1 MKTTLKVLPANRF
14 ALIKNFKRI
23 RLVSILCFVMVVLA
37 FMVSAGTNACAQS
50 DPAGAESSTED
61 GPLIVRT
68 FGVTHA
74 NVQQLKPILEPLL
87 SKRGSLSTD
96 RRTGSIVVKDTESG
110 LRSIAKTIN
119 RLDVELPLQT
129 FQLNYAEANRIA
141 KKIKR
146 FLGPAAKVVEP
157 DQRTHT
163 VNVVTTAAK
172 MKELRWL
179 IKQWDKP
186 IPQVLIEADI
196 LDVSAGKLK
205 ELGID
210 WELRLGYS
218 GGDHDAVIGVGVGR
232 ESTDE
237 PATGTIRFGTP
248 SYTIPAVYDPMGTLI
263 TPEQIIPGSDF
274 SATIQALVEDSSTR
288 ILSRPRIL
296 VMDGHPARFE
306 VSTMEPYANTR
317 YSEEGTV
324 ASLDIQFLD
333 IGIILETVPHINNDG
348 YVTLEIQPEIST
360 LAREEFFNTTIIP
373 NEGGAIT
380 NTIRVPVKAQSRANT
395 TIMVRDQQ
403 TIAIGGLRSSA
414 DTETVRKVPILGDI
428 PILGIPFRN
437 LNTSKDHRE
446 LIIFI
451 TPRIV
456 PGDVSSPEARLLPGA
471 DRKKGDEEM

>member
-1 MKTTLKVLPANRF
+1 MKTTPKVLPPDRF
-14 ALIKNFKRI
+14 TPFRLFKLSHHVSLLCVAMVALGFIA
-23 RLVSILCFVMVVLA
+23 SM
-37 FMVSAGTNACAQS
+37 GTNACAQTEL
-50 DPAGAESSTED
+50 AGTGSSTED

-68 FGVTHA
+68 FEVTHA
-74 NVQQLKPILEPLL
+74 NAQQLKPILEPLL
-87 SKRGSLSTD
+87 SERGSLSVD
-96 RRTGSIVVKDTESG
+96 RRTGLIVVKDSESA
-110 LRSIAKTIN
+110 LRSIAQTIN
-119 RLDVELPLQT
+119 RLDVELPLHT
-129 FQLNYAEANRIA
+129 FQLNYADANKIA
-141 KKIKR
+141 QKIKR
-146 FLGPAAKVVEP
+146 FLGPAAKIVEP

-163 VNVVTTAAK
+163 VNVVTTEAK

-179 IKQWDKP
+179 IKQWDIP

-210 WELRLGYS
+210 WELRLGYN
-218 GGDHDAVIGVGVGR
+218 DEDAVIGVGVGR

-248 SYTIPAVYDPMGTLI
+248 SVTIPAVYDPMGNLI

-317 YSEEGTV
+317 YSDEGTV
-324 ASLDIQFLD
+324 SSLDIQFLD

-348 YVTLEIQPEIST
+348 YVMMEIEPEIST

-403 TIAIGGLRSSA
+403 TIAIGGLRSSE

-456 PGDVSSPEARLLPGA
+456 PGDASSPEAKLLPG
-471 DRKKGDEEM
+471 GG